1 MLKVISI
8 TVKNRIADSTEK
20 YDYNDF
26 KELNELLNDEWSL
39 NNTETI
45 NNNVDSFFTIV
56 FYLSK

>member
-1 MLKVISI
+1 MISI

-45 NNNVDSFFTIV
+45 NNNVDSFFTMV

>member
-45 NNNVDSFFTIV
+45 NNNVNSFFTMV